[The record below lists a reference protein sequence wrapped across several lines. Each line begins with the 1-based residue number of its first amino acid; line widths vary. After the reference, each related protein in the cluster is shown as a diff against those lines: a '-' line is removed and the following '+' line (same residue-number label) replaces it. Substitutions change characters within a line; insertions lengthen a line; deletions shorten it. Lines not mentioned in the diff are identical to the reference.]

1 MAPKFVLFNNLETPI
16 PRSDGRML
24 FASGMAD
31 PEGGR
36 PPGQPVPPALRRRGR
51 GRGRGA
57 ANRAPIMRLVCA
69 SASVAGVARDG

>member
-36 PPGQPVPPALRRRGR
+36 PPSPEAGGR
-51 GRGRGA
+51 GGGGA

>member
-36 PPGQPVPPALRRRGR
+36 PLHRRRG
-51 GRGRGA
+51 GGGAGGA
-57 ANRAPIMRLVCA
+57 ANRAPIMRLACA

>member
-36 PPGQPVPPALRRRGR
+36 PPGQPVPLALRR
-51 GRGRGA
+51 RGA
-57 ANRAPIMRLVCA
+57 ANRAPIMRLACA
-69 SASVAGVARDG
+69 SASVAGVARGG